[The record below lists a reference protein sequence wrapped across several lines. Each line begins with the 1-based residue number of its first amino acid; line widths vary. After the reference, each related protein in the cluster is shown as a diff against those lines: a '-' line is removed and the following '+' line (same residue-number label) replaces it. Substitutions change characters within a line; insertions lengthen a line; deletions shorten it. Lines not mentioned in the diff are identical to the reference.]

1 MKCSVRYD
9 DYTRPAPHLQGAG
22 IESGGAGW
30 YNDSILQ
37 MTGKNT
43 LMIKAV
49 IFDLDNTLYA
59 YWPAHNAGFRALT
72 DYARDVLGLE
82 PEELA
87 ALHREGDRLL
97 HARAGDNTSAVHNRL
112 IRYQLMLEKQ
122 GLPIFHA
129 PRMER
134 RYWESY
140 FAAVK
145 PEPGTKETLLA
156 LREQGLRIGVGTN
169 MTAAQQYTKLEL
181 LELLELVDFIV
192 CSEEVGAEKPD
203 RRLFDC
209 CVEKAGCRAEECLF
223 VGDDQKRDVLA
234 ALDAGLRPVWL
245 QREGMEAV
253 LPPEIPRIR
262 RIDELPA
269 LLAADDVDHD
279 AKHR

>member
-1 MKCSVRYD
+1 
-9 DYTRPAPHLQGAG
+9 
-22 IESGGAGW
+22 
-30 YNDSILQ
+30 
-37 MTGKNT
+37 
-43 LMIKAV
+43 MIKAV

-72 DYARDVLGLE
+72 DYARDVLGLD
-82 PEELA
+82 PEQLP

-97 HARAGDNTSAVHNRL
+97 RTHAGENAAAIHSRL

-122 GLPIFHA
+122 GLPILHA

-134 RYWESY
+134 RYWESF

-145 PEPGTKETLLA
+145 PEPGTRETLLA

-181 LELLELVDFIV
+181 LELLELVDFLV
-192 CSEEVGAEKPD
+192 CSEEVSAEKPD
-203 RRLFDC
+203 RRLFDR
-209 CVEKAGCRAEECLF
+209 CVEKAGCRAEDCLF
-223 VGDDQKRDVLA
+223 VGDDPERDVLA
-234 ALDAGLRPVWL
+234 ALSAGLRPVWL
-245 QREGMEAV
+245 QREGEQAA

-269 LLAADDVDHD
+269 LLAADAADHD
-279 AKHR
+279 VKHS